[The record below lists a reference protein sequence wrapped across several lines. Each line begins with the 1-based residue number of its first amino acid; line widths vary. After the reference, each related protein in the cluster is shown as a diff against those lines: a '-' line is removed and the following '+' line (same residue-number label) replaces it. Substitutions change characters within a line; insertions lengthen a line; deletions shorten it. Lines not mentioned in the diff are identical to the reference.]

1 MTSARKQLVRYLYDT
16 QPNLTLQQL
25 SRMTGVSVAQLKL
38 ILMGN

>member
-1 MTSARKQLVRYLYDT
+1 MTTARKQMIRDLYDT

-25 SRMTGVSVAQLKL
+25 SCMTGLSVAQLKL